1 MPLTDYIVTQAH
13 ARIGVWRIDE
23 EEDYFLR
30 KLPLNDREKSEL
42 ELLKGHRRLEWLA
55 ARYLIQVMTGWAY
68 SLVKDSFGKPFLH
81 QSEYHISVSHSK
93 DYTSAIIAPCL
104 VGIDIQYITPK
115 LERVAWRVMNDVKL
129 KRLSKDNQL
138 EHLHVYWGAKEAL
151 FKAYGKGELDFR
163 LNIPIEPFDYE
174 NTEGYVKGAVDK
186 NDFKKDFDIYY
197 KKIEHYILVY
207 AIEKLGLNQRSV
219 LRNC

>member
-1 MPLTDYIVTQAH
+1 MPLTDYIVIHEHT
-13 ARIGVWRIDE
+13 RVGVWRINE

-30 KLPLNDREKSEL
+30 KLPLSDREKDEL
-42 ELLKGHRRLEWLA
+42 EALKGHKRLEWLA

-93 DYTSAIIAPCL
+93 DYTTAIIAPCL
-104 VGIDIQYITPK
+104 VGIDIQYITSK
-115 LERVAWRVMNDVKL
+115 LERVAGRVMNDVKL
-129 KRLSKDNQL
+129 KNLSPNNPL

-151 FKAYGKGELDFR
+151 YKAYGKRELDFR
-163 LNIPIEPFDYE
+163 EHIPIEPFDYE
-174 NTEGYVKGAVDK
+174 NTEGVVRGQVIKD
-186 NDFKKDFDIYY
+186 DFNKDFDIYY

-207 AIEKLGLNQRSV
+207 AIEKLGLNQRAVVSN
-219 LRNC
+219 R